1 MNIAA
6 TPTSITDRPQHL
18 GEWPIDRI
26 IESLKVKFP
35 TLEKQRK
42 QGGASLTYLPWVHVV
57 KVLDRY
63 AIGWK
68 WEIRQITTTDDR
80 LFMVG
85 RLTIPA
91 LEGEI
96 WREATGNEALKEV
109 SRKTGEI
116 QDIAYGDPSSNAESQ
131 SFRRAAAK
139 FGLGLY
145 LYK

>member
-6 TPTSITDRPQHL
+6 TPTSIDRPQHL

-26 IESLKVKFP
+26 IESLKMKFP

-42 QGGASLTYLPWVHVV
+42 QGGASLTYLPWVNVV

-63 AIGWK
+63 AIGWS
-68 WEIRQITTTDDR
+68 WEIKQIITTDDR

-91 LEGEI
+91 ADGEI
-96 WREATGNEALKEV
+96 WREGSGTEALKEV
-109 SRKTGEI
+109 NRKTGEI